1 MNEYNSL
8 LIEVSKEGRK
18 SYSLPKL
25 DVEEQKLTDMLDY
38 NMIKKTDLELP
49 ELSELD
55 VVRHYTLLSNKN
67 FGFVIPDNKKF
78 TQDIYVPSRYF
89 SGAKDND
96 KVVCRYRILSTW
108 FLYYEI

>member
-49 ELSELD
+49 ELSEL
-55 VVRHYTLLSNKN
+55 
-67 FGFVIPDNKKF
+67 
-78 TQDIYVPSRYF
+78 
-89 SGAKDND
+89 
-96 KVVCRYRILSTW
+96 
-108 FLYYEI
+108 LYYQIKTLVLIQDFIHLVLVL